1 MSNQSNFLPKL
12 SINIPV
18 KEKPSKSSFEKKI
31 LKNVVSPKR
40 ISIDSKC
47 LELALITLGI
57 SKSDFNTMSICDF
70 SNIDVSDDYT
80 KVISIDILEYYK
92 TNNFL
97 FQ

>member
-1 MSNQSNFLPKL
+1 
-12 SINIPV
+12 V
-18 KEKPSKSSFEKKI
+18 
-31 LKNVVSPKR
+31 
-40 ISIDSKC
+40 SKC

-57 SKSDFNTMSICDF
+57 SKNDFNTMSIYDF

>member
-1 MSNQSNFLPKL
+1 MNNQSNFLPKL
-12 SINIPV
+12 SIMIPE
-18 KEKPSKSSFEKKI
+18 KEKSSKYSFEKRI
-31 LKNVVSPKR
+31 LKNTTSPKKV
-40 ISIDSKC
+40 SIDSKC

-57 SKSDFNTMSICDF
+57 SKNDFNTMSIYDF

-92 TNNFL
+92 THNFL

>member
-1 MSNQSNFLPKL
+1 MNNQSNFLPKL
-12 SINIPV
+12 SITIPE

-31 LKNVVSPKR
+31 LKNVASPKR
-40 ISIDSKC
+40 VSIDSKC

-57 SKSDFNTMSICDF
+57 SKNEFNSMTICEF